1 MIAMESTLLL
11 SATYEPIK
19 VISWKRAV
27 VLTFLGK
34 VDVLEEYSREVHSPT
49 TALRLPA
56 VVKLHRY
63 VKNLP
68 RRVKF
73 SRQNL
78 YHRDNYT
85 CQYCHRPHPS
95 SQLTYDHVIPRS
107 RGGQTSW
114 TNVVTACIRCNLKKG
129 DKLPHQANLPL
140 LTEPREPKWLPVV
153 GPSVGGDSA
162 PSLWRTYLSWY
173 ELVPEVG

>member
-1 MIAMESTLLL
+1 MESTLLL

-19 VISWKRAV
+19 IISWKKAV
-27 VLTFLGK
+27 VLTVLGK
-34 VDVLEEYSREVHSPT
+34 VDVLEEYQREVHSPT
-49 TALRLPA
+49 ITVPLPA
-56 VVKLHRY
+56 VIKLHRY

-85 CQYCHRPHPS
+85 CQYCHRVHPS

-107 RGGQTSW
+107 RGGQTTW

-129 DKLPHQANLPL
+129 NKPLHQVSFNLL
-140 LTEPREPKWLPVV
+140 KEPREPKWLPVF
-153 GPSVGGDSA
+153 GPHLGMDSA
-162 PSLWRTYLSWY
+162 PDMWRTYLGWY
-173 ELVPEVG
+173 DAVPEVS

>member
-1 MIAMESTLLL
+1 MESTLLL

-19 VISWKRAV
+19 VISWKKAV
-27 VLTFLGK
+27 VLTFLDK
-34 VDVLEEYSREVHSPT
+34 VDVLEEYTREVHSPT

-78 YHRDNYT
+78 YQRDAYT
-85 CQYCHRPHPS
+85 CQYCHKEHPS
-95 SQLTYDHVIPRS
+95 SQLTYDHVLPRS

-129 DKLPHQANLPL
+129 NKLPNQANLKL
-140 LTEPREPKWLPVV
+140 LKEPREPKWLPTF
-153 GPSVGGDSA
+153 GTTFGLDGA
-162 PSLWRTYLSWY
+162 PEPWRSYLGWF
-173 ELVPEVG
+173 EAVPEVG

>member
-1 MIAMESTLLL
+1 MESTLLL

-19 VISWKRAV
+19 VISWKKAV
-27 VLTFLGK
+27 VLTVLGK
-34 VDVLEEYSREVHSPT
+34 VDVLEEYAREVHSPT
-49 TALRLPA
+49 TSVRLPA
-56 VVKLHRY
+56 VIKLHRY

-85 CQYCHRPHPS
+85 CQYCHRPHPA

-107 RGGQTSW
+107 RGGETTW

-129 DKLPHQANLPL
+129 NKLLHQVNYRL
-140 LTEPREPKWLPVV
+140 LNEPREPKWLPVF
-153 GPSVGGDSA
+153 GPQLGLDSA
-162 PSLWRTYLSWY
+162 PPPWRTYLSWY
-173 ELVPEVG
+173 AAVPEVS